1 MNLIESIKSAFRS
14 VLSNK
19 MRTFLTMLGIIIGI
33 SSVIMITS
41 IGQGSQAALT
51 GEFDKLGINML
62 TISLRDPGK
71 ATSRDQLTID
81 DMEIIKSHPQT
92 TAVTPLFQGGNA
104 QIQLRNPK
112 EYRSSILIGVNE
124 FYNDISSFEFLYGRF
139 LIDTDVKMKSK
150 VAIIDDGLAKDIFG
164 YDDVVGQQICI
175 QVRQIKHHFTVI
187 GVIKNPA
194 GDFAKLFPDQI
205 PNMIYMPIG
214 AIHDL
219 YGTNR
224 IHNFVVAIKDKDAIN
239 NTSMELT
246 KMLEKKHRNE
256 DQYYV
261 QSATESLDIVN
272 KVLGYFTA
280 FISFVAGISLLVG
293 GIGVMNIMLVTVTER
308 TREIGIRKS
317 LGAKNRDIRIQFLI
331 EAMIL
336 TIIGGLIGIVIGYL
350 GGLGIGSLMKITP
363 RVSLVV
369 VILTVTL
376 SSMIGIVFGVYPAN
390 KAAKLDPIEA
400 LRYE

>member
-1 MNLIESIKSAFRS
+1 MNLIESLRSAFRS

-19 MRTFLTMLGIIIGI
+19 MRSFLTMLGIIIGI

-51 GEFDKLGINML
+51 GEFDKLGVSML
-62 TISLRDPGK
+62 TISLRDQSR
-71 ATSRDQLTID
+71 ATSRDQLTIE

-92 TAVTPLFQGGNA
+92 TAVTPLYQGGGA

-112 EYRSSILIGVNE
+112 DYRSSILIGVNE
-124 FYNDISSFEFLYGRF
+124 FYNDIASLEFLYGRF
-139 LIDTDVKMKSK
+139 LIDIDVKMKSE
-150 VAIIDDGLAKDIFG
+150 VAIIDDSLAKDIFG
-164 YDDVVGQQICI
+164 YDDVVGQKICI
-175 QVRQIKHHFTVI
+175 QVRQVKHYFTVI
-187 GVIKNPA
+187 GVVKNPA

-205 PNMIYMPIG
+205 PAMIYMPIG
-214 AIHDL
+214 VIHDL

-224 IHNFVVAIKDKDAIN
+224 IQSFAVAIADKDTIN
-239 NTSMELT
+239 NTSLELT

-256 DQYYV
+256 DKYYV
-261 QSATESLDIVN
+261 QSAAESLDVVN

-280 FISFVAGISLLVG
+280 FISFVASISLLVG

-317 LGAKNRDIRIQFLI
+317 LGAKNKDIRIQFLI

-336 TIIGGLIGIVIGYL
+336 TIIGGLIGFVIGYL
-350 GGLGIGSLMKITP
+350 GGFGIGSLMGIIPK
-363 RVSLVV
+363 VSMFI
-369 VILTVTL
+369 VIFTVTL
-376 SSMIGIVFGVYPAN
+376 SSLIGIVFGVYPAN

>member
-1 MNLIESIKSAFRS
+1 MNLVESVKSAFRS
-14 VLSNK
+14 VFSNK
-19 MRTFLTMLGIIIGI
+19 MRSFLTMLGIIIGI

-51 GEFDKLGINML
+51 GEFDKLGVNML
-62 TISLRDPGK
+62 TISLKDPSK
-71 ATSRDQLTID
+71 ATSRDQLIIE
-81 DMEIIKSHPQT
+81 DMEIIKNHPQVT
-92 TAVTPLFQGGNA
+92 SVTPLYQGGNA

-124 FYNDISSFEFLYGRF
+124 SYKDISALNFIYGRF

-150 VAIIDDGLAKDIFG
+150 VAIIDDGLAKVIFG
-164 YDDVVGQQICI
+164 YDDVIGQQIYV
-175 QVRQIKHHFTVI
+175 QVKQVKHPFTVI
-187 GVIKNPA
+187 GVIKNPM
-194 GDFAKLFPDQI
+194 GDFASLFPDQM
-205 PNMIYMPIG
+205 PTMLYMPIG
-214 AIHDL
+214 AVHDL

-224 IHNFVVAIKDKDAIN
+224 IQNFAVAIQDKDKIN
-239 NTSMELT
+239 DTSLELT

-256 DQYYV
+256 NQYYV
-261 QSATESLDIVN
+261 QSATESLDVVN

-317 LGAKNRDIRIQFLI
+317 LGAKNKDIRIQFLI

-336 TIIGGLIGIVIGYL
+336 TIIGGLIGMALGYL
-350 GGLGIGSLMKITP
+350 GGLGIGSLMKIAP
-363 RVSLVV
+363 KVSFIVV
-369 VILTVTL
+369 SLTVTL
-376 SSMIGIVFGVYPAN
+376 SSMIGIIFGVYPAN

>member
-1 MNLIESIKSAFRS
+1 MNLIESVKSAFRS
-14 VLSNK
+14 VFSNK
-19 MRTFLTMLGIIIGI
+19 MRSFLTMLGIIIGI

-41 IGQGSQAALT
+41 VGQGSQAALT
-51 GEFDKLGINML
+51 GEFDKLGVNML
-62 TISLRDPGK
+62 TISLKDPSK
-71 ATSRDQLTID
+71 ATSRDQLTMEDI
-81 DMEIIKSHPQT
+81 EIIKNHPQVT
-92 TAVTPLFQGGNA
+92 SVTPLYQGGNA

-124 FYNDISSFEFLYGRF
+124 SYKDISALDFLYGRF

-150 VAIIDDGLAKDIFG
+150 VAIIDDGLAKEIFG
-164 YDDVVGQQICI
+164 YDDVIGQQVYV
-175 QVRQIKHHFTVI
+175 QVKQVKHPFTVI
-187 GVIKNPA
+187 GVIKNPM
-194 GDFAKLFPDQI
+194 GDFASLFPDQI
-205 PNMIYMPIG
+205 PAMLYMPIG
-214 AIHDL
+214 AVHDL
-219 YGTNR
+219 YGTNQ
-224 IHNFVVAIKDKDAIN
+224 IQNFAVAIQDKDRIN
-239 NTSMELT
+239 DTSLELT

-256 DQYYV
+256 NQYYV
-261 QSATESLDIVN
+261 QSATESLDVIN

-317 LGAKNRDIRIQFLI
+317 LGAKNKDIRIQFLI

-336 TIIGGLIGIVIGYL
+336 TIIGGLIGIGFGYL

-363 RVSLVV
+363 KISLVV
-369 VILTVTL
+369 VLLTVTL
-376 SSMIGIVFGVYPAN
+376 SSMIGIIFGVYPAN

>member
-1 MNLIESIKSAFRS
+1 MNLLESMKSAFRS

-51 GEFDKLGINML
+51 GEFDKLGVSML

-81 DMEIIKSHPQT
+81 DIEIIRSHPQT
-92 TAVTPLFQGGNA
+92 AAVTPLYQGSGA

-112 EYRSSILIGVNE
+112 EYRTSILIGVNE
-124 FYNDISSFEFLYGRF
+124 SYNDIASLDILYGRF
-139 LIDTDVKMKSK
+139 LIETDVKMKSK
-150 VAIIDDGLAKDIFG
+150 VIIIDDGLAKDIYG
-164 YDDVVGQQICI
+164 YDDIVGQQISI
-175 QVRQIKHHFTVI
+175 QVQKTKHYFTVI

-205 PNMIYMPIG
+205 PAMVYMPIG

-224 IHNFVVAIKDKDAIN
+224 IHNFAVAIKDKDTIN
-239 NTSMELT
+239 NTSLELT
-246 KMLEKKHRNE
+246 KMLERKHRNT
-256 DQYYV
+256 DKYYV
-261 QSATESLDIVN
+261 QSAAESLDVVN

-308 TREIGIRKS
+308 TREIGIRKA
-317 LGAKNRDIRIQFLI
+317 LGAKNKDIRIQFLI

-336 TIIGGLIGIVIGYL
+336 TIIGGLIGFVIGYL
-350 GGLGIGSLMKITP
+350 GGFGVGSLMGIIPK
-363 RVSLVV
+363 VSLLV
-369 VILTVTL
+369 VILTLAL
-376 SSMIGIVFGVYPAN
+376 SSTIGIVFGVYPAN